1 MVREKKKSA
10 GPLTGLL
17 MIVIGIVMLWINESN
32 NVKNIKTIE
41 EARGALINI
50 SSDKVDSANEGKL
63 VSTNGKLVVED
74 EYLVD
79 SMFNVQSPKTAKLV
93 RVVEMLQWV
102 EVEHSNSDDTV
113 TYDYELK
120 WLTDI
125 EDSSDF
131 RNSSKVN
138 PTTMPYEEE
147 TFYAA
152 NVTLGAFTIS
162 DAQKELLSTGA
173 AVALGETVSL
183 PTGYYKVNNY
193 IASVDNLANAKVGDV
208 RISFRYNNDKE
219 ISILAKQS
227 GSSFLPFTSKQ
238 GKNMFEVR
246 SGIMTG
252 EAIIDAVEKEN
263 NILKWILRFIGTVLN
278 MAGFAALLSPI
289 AFLVKWIPLLGKG
302 IAKVIGWIGG
312 LVGFAVSLIVIAI
325 AWLFFRPLVAIL
337 LFVGVGGSIALVAM
351 LIKKSRGMEDPN
363 QVAVAGVPGMTM
375 AMPTDGVQPMMQ
387 QPVVG
392 QPMVQPQVVQQQVQ
406 PQTVMQPQMMP
417 QQQVQP
423 QVVQQPVM
431 QPQQSVNPLE
441 QQQIQAAQNAL
452 YEQQM
457 AAQQP
462 QQDPMNIF
470 GQNNNQQ

>member
-1 MVREKKKSA
+1 
-10 GPLTGLL
+10 
-17 MIVIGIVMLWINESN
+17 
-32 NVKNIKTIE
+32 
-41 EARGALINI
+41 
-50 SSDKVDSANEGKL
+50 
-63 VSTNGKLVVED
+63 
-74 EYLVD
+74 
-79 SMFNVQSPKTAKLV
+79 
-93 RVVEMLQWV
+93 
-102 EVEHSNSDDTV
+102 
-113 TYDYELK
+113 
-120 WLTDI
+120 
-125 EDSSDF
+125 
-131 RNSSKVN
+131 
-138 PTTMPYEEE
+138 
-147 TFYAA
+147 
-152 NVTLGAFTIS
+152 

-219 ISILAKQS
+219 ISVLAKQS

-263 NILKWILRFIGTVLN
+263 NILKWILRFVGTVLN

-312 LVGFAVSLIVIAI
+312 LVGLAVSLIVIAI

-387 QPVVG
+387 QPVMGSQPVG
-392 QPMVQPQVVQQQVQ
+392 QPMP
-406 PQTVMQPQMMP
+406 
-417 QQQVQP
+417 
-423 QVVQQPVM
+423 
-431 QPQQSVNPLE
+431 
-441 QQQIQAAQNAL
+441 
-452 YEQQM
+452 
-457 AAQQP
+457 
-462 QQDPMNIF
+462 
-470 GQNNNQQ
+470 GQFPNNNGQM